1 MAKSEDFI
9 VYMEYSYFNKDKSDK
24 FRPTDKNASKIM
36 KPIDSK
42 SYGRCYTAQPTNKM
56 MTFGIRKVSIIVW
69 ARSLIFFHNPGMLT
83 SARQRD
89 FIDINLG
96 RKFNIA
102 LDYEVF
108 HVAFFNR

>member
-1 MAKSEDFI
+1 
-9 VYMEYSYFNKDKSDK
+9 
-24 FRPTDKNASKIM
+24 
-36 KPIDSK
+36 
-42 SYGRCYTAQPTNKM
+42 
-56 MTFGIRKVSIIVW
+56 
-69 ARSLIFFHNPGMLT
+69 MLT

-108 HVAFFNR
+108 HMLEYGGGECNHDLNYDLDLCAHKDLHQVSSNPNVNREVFIYEYFRYFVVIIPV

>member
-1 MAKSEDFI
+1 
-9 VYMEYSYFNKDKSDK
+9 
-24 FRPTDKNASKIM
+24 
-36 KPIDSK
+36 
-42 SYGRCYTAQPTNKM
+42 M
-56 MTFGIRKVSIIVW
+56 MNYGIRKVSMIVW

-108 HVAFFNR
+108 HMLEYGGGECNHDLNYDLDLCAHNDLHQVSSNSSNPSVNREVFLYECFGVTIPV